1 MAPPQADRIAPVGV
15 PVTDQRDVLRPAPDE
30 DVVGGAGGR
39 AVAQDEGA
47 AAAHAD
53 ADVAVAV
60 PVADQ
65 RHVAG
70 LAVAEGVL
78 GSALGTGVA
87 QLPPAVLEG
96 AEVGRGGLRTEEN
109 TSELRSRSRT
119 CCAVI

>member
-15 PVTDQRDVLRPAPDE
+15 PVTDQRDVLRPAPVE

-39 AVAQDEGA
+39 AVAQGEGA

-53 ADVAVAV
+53 ADVAAAV

-78 GSALGTGVA
+78 VSALGPGVA
-87 QLPPAVLEG
+87 EPSNADLEG
-96 AEVGRGGLRTEEN
+96 GAVGGRGVDERAGLAGTGRDGQKN
-109 TSELRSRSRT
+109 
-119 CCAVI
+119 